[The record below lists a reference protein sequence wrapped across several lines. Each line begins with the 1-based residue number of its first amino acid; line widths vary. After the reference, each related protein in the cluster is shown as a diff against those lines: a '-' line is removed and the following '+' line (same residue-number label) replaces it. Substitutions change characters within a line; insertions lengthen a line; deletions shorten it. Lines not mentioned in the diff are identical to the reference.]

1 MSKFLIHGGKKVF
14 GDVKI
19 SGSKN
24 SVLPILSACIITN
37 SVVTLKNC
45 PYLSDVKVSVEIL
58 KSLGCKINVYD
69 DIIEIDS
76 REIYNNEVSESL
88 SIKMRSSI
96 FFLSSILSRKK
107 QVCIYLPGGCNLG
120 KRPIDLH
127 IDALEKMGVDF
138 SINGNKIVGKVNKE
152 IDCVEIN
159 FKVKSVGATEN
170 AIIYSCISKGK
181 TIINNASKEPE
192 IVDLVNFLNSCG
204 ANIKG
209 VGSDTIEVQG
219 VDKLHGCEYLIM
231 PDRIETITYMG
242 LVACCGGEVNLHSID
257 SSTIDDG
264 ITYFKKSGCS
274 IKIDGDILNIKCNE
288 RPKPIKYLKTAPYP
302 SFSTDAQPIFVA
314 VMSLSYGKTVFWE
327 TIFENRY
334 KYIDEMHKFNVDI
347 KVNGQYAFV
356 NGKEDLTCA
365 KVKATDLRGGAA
377 LVLLACAINGES
389 EISDIY
395 HIDRG
400 YSYFL
405 EKLNDLGVDIRKVS

>member
-1 MSKFLIHGGKKVF
+1 MSKFLINGGKKVF

-24 SVLPILSACIITN
+24 SILPILSACIITN
-37 SVVTLKNC
+37 SVVKLKNC
-45 PYLSDVKVSVEIL
+45 PYLSDVQVSLQIL
-58 KSLGCKINVYD
+58 RNLGCKVNVYKD
-69 DIIEIDS
+69 MIEIDS
-76 REIYNNEVSESL
+76 RNINDSEVSESL
-88 SIKMRSSI
+88 SVKMRSSI

-107 QVCIYLPGGCNLG
+107 RACIYLPGGCDLG

-127 IDALEKMGVDF
+127 IYALEKMGVEF
-138 SINGNKIVGKVNKE
+138 LINENKIIGEVNKD

-159 FKVKSVGATEN
+159 FKIKSVGATEN
-170 AIIYSCISKGK
+170 SIIYSCISEGK

-209 VGSDTIEVQG
+209 AGTDTIEVKG
-219 VDKLHGCEYLIM
+219 VDKLHGCEYSIM

-242 LVACCGGEVNLHSID
+242 LVACCGGEVNLHNID
-257 SSTIDDG
+257 SSTINDG
-264 ITYFKKSGCS
+264 IIYFEKSGCN
-274 IKIDGDILNIKCNE
+274 IKVHGDVLNIKINE
-288 RPKPIKYLKTAPYP
+288 RPKSIEYLKTAPYP

-314 VMSLSYGKTVFWE
+314 VMALSCGETVFWE

-334 KYIDEMHKFNVDI
+334 KYIDEMYNFNVDI
-347 KVNGQYAFV
+347 KVDGQYAFV
-356 NGKEDLTCA
+356 KGKEDLICA

-389 EISDIY
+389 EISNIY

-405 EKLNDLGVDIRKVS
+405 EKLNGLGVDIRKVN